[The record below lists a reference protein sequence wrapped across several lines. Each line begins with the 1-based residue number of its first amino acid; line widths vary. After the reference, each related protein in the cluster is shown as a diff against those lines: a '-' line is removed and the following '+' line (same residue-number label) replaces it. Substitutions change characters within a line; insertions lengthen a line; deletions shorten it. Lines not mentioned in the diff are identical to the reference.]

1 MQTFQIIRREPGN
14 ALAVPLIPDLPL
26 LISGSGK
33 TTLLKLICGLYSI
46 DKGGI
51 YLNNVLIDK
60 EDIGNLRRHTA
71 YAPFDPIL
79 ITGTFIDQVLFG
91 NKQLSLN
98 EVIYY
103 ATIAGVAEFVD
114 SNQGYQRIIERGG
127 SNLSSGQKQRLMLST
142 ALAKQS
148 DVIVID
154 EAMTNLDL
162 EIKTYIL
169 DQIQLLSSDKV
180 VIIVSHDPFVLVRC
194 NKVYLLDKGEMIGCG
209 H

>member
-1 MQTFQIIRREPGN
+1 MLE
-14 ALAVPLIPDLPL
+14 
-26 LISGSGK
+26 SM
-33 TTLLKLICGLYSI
+33 
-46 DKGGI
+46 
-51 YLNNVLIDK
+51 
-60 EDIGNLRRHTA
+60 E
-71 YAPFDPIL
+71 
-79 ITGTFIDQVLFG
+79 
-91 NKQLSLN
+91 
-98 EVIYY
+98 
-103 ATIAGVAEFVD
+103 
-114 SNQGYQRIIERGG
+114 
-127 SNLSSGQKQRLMLST
+127 RLMLST